1 MEIEQLF
8 QNSAGGGTP
17 SWEEALILA
26 STVFFCLI
34 ILISLYAV
42 IWKKSVRG
50 GRLRYLP
57 AAIAATY
64 PLAMLTNI
72 SSDAKEIGARTTTF
86 IFFGVAVVVG
96 GWLAGRLSMQRRVIE
111 RMATIGVAVIC
122 FLGST
127 LYGGGP
133 LPILVNGPY
142 IVGAHERS
150 LGSPSL
156 ALAQWVSTHLPA
168 GSHVAVD
175 RDNAGLLNDFGQVDP
190 VSPLNGS
197 HRPGPAVLRPAAHP
211 V

>member
-1 MEIEQLF
+1 MCRLPEELPYDARVPAACAGDVHGLLPGVDPIVQQGVRSAAEMLDQSQEIGQLF

-17 SWEEALILA
+17 YWEEALILA
-26 STVFFCLI
+26 AAVFFCLI

-50 GRLRYLP
+50 GRLRDLP

-72 SSDAKEIGARTTTF
+72 SSEAKEIGGRTTTL

-96 GWLAGRLSMQRRVIE
+96 GWLAGRLLMQRRVIE

-133 LPILVNGPY
+133 LPIL
-142 IVGAHERS
+142 
-150 LGSPSL
+150 
-156 ALAQWVSTHLPA
+156 
-168 GSHVAVD
+168 
-175 RDNAGLLNDFGQVDP
+175 
-190 VSPLNGS
+190 
-197 HRPGPAVLRPAAHP
+197 
-211 V
+211 